1 MRLGASFTGLTA
13 MVRVES
19 AGAPAGTAASFGRD
33 IADGLQ
39 QTAWQS
45 KEPPVSLPTDFIRF
59 RREKRSPGTGSPKP
73 VYPGRT
79 TVLSAKQNSRPLD
92 PLGYSLLRRSALLMH

>member
-1 MRLGASFTGLTA
+1 MRLGASSTGLA
-13 MVRVES
+13 AVVRGETPGP
-19 AGAPAGTAASFGRD
+19 AGGTAATFGRE

-39 QTAWQS
+39 PTAWQS
-45 KEPPVSLPTDFIRF
+45 KEPPARVPTDFIRF
-59 RREKRSPGTGSPKP
+59 RREKRSSGTGSPKP

-92 PLGYSLLRRSALLMH
+92 PLGYSLQRR